1 MNIAQLV
8 KLAENR
14 LTWLSALHA
23 EASRVGDADALAQIE
38 QDQADTQN
46 TLTALLQLI

>member
-14 LTWLSALHA
+14 LTWLSALHV
-23 EASRVGDADALAQIE
+23 EATRVGDADALAHIE
-38 QDQADTQN
+38 QDQADTQA
-46 TLTALLQLI
+46 TLTALQQLL